1 VTDTA
6 PKSDDWVAMRDIL
19 SRIAIGPVGSRDLTR
34 EAARGAMRLAL
45 EGEVSPVQQG
55 AFLLA
60 ARLKRE
66 TTEENQ
72 GFLDALITSA
82 HVCTAQS
89 PDVVSLADPYNGFT
103 RTPHFAAPT
112 AAVLAACGVP
122 TYLHGGDNV
131 PPKHGLTAR
140 QVFEERGQGLG
151 IGGGLA
157 SVQSAAQRLDEVGVA
172 YVDVADFCPPL
183 AALNDVRRDIAK
195 RPCLALLEKL
205 ISPLRGQER
214 THVVTG
220 WVHQG
225 YQDEI
230 AALLRDRG
238 VASAT
243 LVKGREGHVDPA
255 VHKDTLVVGY
265 DRSGQPLDLILRP
278 KSYGLLLSE
287 TPDFGTL
294 SAAQVSEL
302 WDDALHRKRRQ
313 LPGQTVRLLAG
324 TVLTQVGKAS
334 TVMRGVGLAH
344 EAIVSGRAR
353 DLLASFSA

>member
-1 VTDTA
+1 
-6 PKSDDWVAMRDIL
+6 
-19 SRIAIGPVGSRDLTR
+19 
-34 EAARGAMRLAL
+34 MRLAL
-45 EGEVSPVQQG
+45 TGDVSPVQQG

-66 TTEENQ
+66 TTDENL
-72 GFLDALITSA
+72 GFLDALIASA
-82 HVCTAQS
+82 RVVSAKS

-122 TYLHGGDNV
+122 TYLHGGADV

-140 QVFEERGQGLG
+140 QVFQARGQDVG
-151 IGGGLA
+151 IGAGLKSVEAAA
-157 SVQSAAQRLDEVGVA
+157 SKLDEVGVA
-172 YVDVADFCPPL
+172 YVDVEDFCPAL
-183 AALNDVRRDIAK
+183 AALNEVRRDIAK

-205 ISPLRGQER
+205 VTPLRGAEH

-225 YQDEI
+225 YQDELV
-230 AALLRDRG
+230 ALLRDRG
-238 VASAT
+238 VTSAT

-265 DRSGQPLDLILRP
+265 NRLGEPLDLMLRP

-287 TPDFGTL
+287 APDFGAL
-294 SAAQVSEL
+294 SAEVVADL

-334 TVMRGVGLAH
+334 TVMRGVGMAH

-353 DLLASFSA
+353 DLLSAFSA

>member
-1 VTDTA
+1 
-6 PKSDDWVAMRDIL
+6 MRDIL
-19 SRIAIGPVGSRDLTR
+19 SRIAVGPIGSRDLSR
-34 EAARGAMRLAL
+34 AAARDAMLLAL
-45 EGEVSPVQQG
+45 NGDISPVQSG

-66 TTEENQ
+66 TTEENL
-72 GFLDALITSA
+72 GFLDALVASST
-82 HVCTAQS
+82 VCVAAS

-122 TYLHGGDNV
+122 AYLHGGADV
-131 PPKHGLTAR
+131 PPKHGLTSR
-140 QVFEERGQGLG
+140 QVFEARGLNLGLGQGVE
-151 IGGGLA
+151 
-157 SVQSAAQRLDEVGVA
+157 SVQRAAERLGATGVA
-172 YVDVADFCPPL
+172 YVDVADFCPAL
-183 AALNDVRRDIAK
+183 AALNEVRRDIAK

-205 ISPLRGQER
+205 ISPLRGQDR

-230 AALLRDRG
+230 ALLLRDQG
-238 VASAT
+238 CATAT

-265 DRSGQPLDLILRP
+265 DLAGDPLDLTLRP

-287 TPDFGTL
+287 APDFGVL
-294 SAAQVSEL
+294 NPSQISEL
-302 WDDALHRKRRQ
+302 WDDALHRRRRQ

-353 DLLASFSA
+353 DRLAAFSA